1 MANKSKN
8 LIPLIIDAKDVD
20 EAISVLK
27 EVMDNLYIT
36 EDYVE
41 IMRITDRLNEM
52 KADYNVLTN
61 KIKTME
67 KTTENI
73 LNMRMELTFFYRDV
87 TNEFS
92 FDVNKAKIFEEE
104 FKTAERGKALTR
116 LSDNKGVLEQ
126 FNMKKPSASTL
137 RDILG
142 LDDEYSEYIH
152 RLSQSYGNY
161 KTLESFLISI
171 RDFINLMSSMQRG
184 GEEKPMNR
192 VADILD
198 KMSEQFKIFTNKLKL

>member
-20 EAISVLK
+20 EAFSVLK

-41 IMRITDRLNEM
+41 IMRITDRINEM
-52 KADYNVLTN
+52 KAEYNALTN

-73 LNMRMELTFFYRDV
+73 LDMRMELTFFYRDV

-116 LSDNKGVLEQ
+116 LSDNKNVLEQ

-184 GEEKPMNR
+184 AEDKPMTR
-192 VADILD
+192 VGDILE
-198 KMSEQFKIFTNKLKL
+198 KMSEQFRIFTNKLKL

>member
-8 LIPLIIDAKDVD
+8 LIPLIIDAKDVE
-20 EAISVLK
+20 EAIEVLK

-41 IMRITDRLNEM
+41 IMRITDKLNEM

-104 FKTAERGKALTR
+104 F
-116 LSDNKGVLEQ
+116 
-126 FNMKKPSASTL
+126 
-137 RDILG
+137 
-142 LDDEYSEYIH
+142 
-152 RLSQSYGNY
+152 
-161 KTLESFLISI
+161 
-171 RDFINLMSSMQRG
+171 
-184 GEEKPMNR
+184 
-192 VADILD
+192 
-198 KMSEQFKIFTNKLKL
+198 